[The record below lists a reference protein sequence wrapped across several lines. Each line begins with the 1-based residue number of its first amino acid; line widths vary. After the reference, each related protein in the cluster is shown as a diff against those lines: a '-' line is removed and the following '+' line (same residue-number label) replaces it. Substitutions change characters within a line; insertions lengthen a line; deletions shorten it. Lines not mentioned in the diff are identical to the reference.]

1 MSMQFDQVLH
11 RALGVV
17 NAIPPERRAAMAE
30 ERLIHLAAN
39 HGFAPAPATR
49 RGELWEAAANVLSRV
64 EKLFNEGRLD
74 EMLCGLPPSSPGLEP
89 LNLIDRAPSR
99 VTVGVGRNNY
109 RAMAA
114 ACVEALSRWAQVN
127 PDVDVDQQPSTKTR
141 WEFALDRPLLGD
153 IDTPIDR
160 RSASRSTGDDAS
172 VEWTPVEAGP
182 GRAENTPRSA
192 DIFFIGL

>member
-1 MSMQFDQVLH
+1 MSMQFDQVH
-11 RALGVV
+11 QRALGVV
-17 NAIPPERRAAMAE
+17 NAIPTERRAAMAE

-49 RGELWEAAANVLSRV
+49 RVEIWEAAAYVLSRV

-74 EMLCGLPPSSPGLEP
+74 EMLCGLPPSSPKLEP

-99 VTVGVGRNNY
+99 VTVGINRNNY
-109 RAMAA
+109 RAMAS
-114 ACVEALSRWAQVN
+114 ACVETLSQWAQVN
-127 PDVDVDQQPSTKTR
+127 PDVDVDHQPPTKSR

-160 RSASRSTGDDAS
+160 RSGSCATGDDAS
-172 VEWTPVEAGP
+172 VEWTPVEARP
-182 GRAENTPRSA
+182 GRADNTGPPA
-192 DIFFIGL
+192 DVFSIGL